1 MAQIKTTAGYIL
13 QSVIINSSRMLEPQ
27 DLVGSVTDIEIF
39 EHMDLPYLTGQIA
52 LIDSF
57 RLYDRLDLQGAEY
70 CTILLKQTETSEDLI
85 EKRFVIDKIIS
96 NKKAN
101 EQTDLLV
108 LHLVEDILFKSNAQ
122 NVNKTYSGSP
132 QKIIENISNEWL
144 NKKIINITS
153 DIFQAKLKVIIPNL
167 SPIESMQWIKNRA
180 TTSDGFPT
188 YLFSSFT
195 TEDLI
200 YADLKTMLDRQPINI
215 ASPFTY
221 SISNSDR
228 EVTPQFRHVPIKE
241 YKIENIE
248 NMFNLIADGLVGAR
262 HSFYSTHSARSKDYI
277 FNVDKDAISK
287 VLNTSVTTKEP
298 AFANNFEIDEILLQK
313 YRSKQISVISESGAY
328 DDGTERFKSFDEDTT
343 ETDHAKKIVARAL
356 NKFLLKSPITIRIDG
371 PGFIEK
377 KAHYTTGN
385 IVRILFLANRPMAED
400 VKLDLKKSGDYLIYS
415 AKHAFSSNNYNIHL
429 TCVKLTNFND
439 DNPLKVLG

>member
-167 SPIESMQWIKNRA
+167 SPIESMQWN
-180 TTSDGFPT
+180 TTMP
-188 YLFSSFT
+188 
-195 TEDLI
+195 
-200 YADLKTMLDRQPINI
+200 
-215 ASPFTY
+215 
-221 SISNSDR
+221 
-228 EVTPQFRHVPIKE
+228 
-241 YKIENIE
+241 
-248 NMFNLIADGLVGAR
+248 
-262 HSFYSTHSARSKDYI
+262 
-277 FNVDKDAISK
+277 
-287 VLNTSVTTKEP
+287 
-298 AFANNFEIDEILLQK
+298 
-313 YRSKQISVISESGAY
+313 
-328 DDGTERFKSFDEDTT
+328 
-343 ETDHAKKIVARAL
+343 
-356 NKFLLKSPITIRIDG
+356 
-371 PGFIEK
+371 
-377 KAHYTTGN
+377 
-385 IVRILFLANRPMAED
+385 
-400 VKLDLKKSGDYLIYS
+400 
-415 AKHAFSSNNYNIHL
+415 
-429 TCVKLTNFND
+429 
-439 DNPLKVLG
+439 

>member
-1 MAQIKTTAGYIL
+1 MSQIKTTAGYIL

-27 DLVGSVTDIEIF
+27 DLVGAVTDIEIF
-39 EHMDLPYLTGQIA
+39 EHMDLPYLTGQLA

-70 CTILLKQTETSEDLI
+70 CTIIMKQTENSEDII

-101 EQTDLLV
+101 EQVDLLV
-108 LHLVEDILFKSNAQ
+108 LHLVEDILFKSNVQ
-122 NVNKTYSGSP
+122 NVNKAYSGSP
-132 QKIIENISNEWL
+132 QKIISNISKEWL
-144 NKKIINITS
+144 NKDVNNITS
-153 DIFQAKLKVIIPNL
+153 DIFQNKLKVIVPNL
-167 SPIESMQWIKNRA
+167 SPLESMQWIKNRA
-180 TTSDGFPT
+180 TTADGFPT

-195 TEDLI
+195 TNDLI
-200 YADLKTMLDRQPINI
+200 YSDLKTMLDRQPINI
-215 ASPFTY
+215 SSPFTY
-221 SISNSDR
+221 SISNFDR

-248 NMFNLIADGLVGAR
+248 NMFNIIADGLVGAR
-262 HSFYSTHSARSKDYI
+262 HSFYSTHSATSKDYE
-277 FNVDKDAISK
+277 FDVNKDAMSK
-287 VLNTSVTTKEP
+287 VLNTSITTKDQ
-298 AFANNFEIDEILLQK
+298 AFADNFEIDDMLLQK

-328 DDGTERFKSFDEDTT
+328 DDGSERFKSYDEDNTN
-343 ETDHAKKIVARAL
+343 TDHSKKIIARAL
-356 NKFLLKSPITIRIDG
+356 NKFLTKSPITIRIEG
-371 PGFIEK
+371 AGFIEK

-385 IVRILFLANRPMAED
+385 IVRILFLANRPMVED

-415 AKHAFSSNNYNIHL
+415 AKHSFSSTNYNIHL
-429 TCVKLTNFND
+429 NCVKLTNFND